1 MSSEHYQPTQD
12 AKRVT
17 YLNNFASKMPGY
29 ATLLGFSTT
38 DITQIENDAT
48 DFAAIISYTK
58 ADETHHHSVVTFKDL
73 LTKGDKAHDAIG
85 TLAVAPAAPVFSATL
100 KADVMGRNAKYAD
113 VIKAHTSYTPA
124 IGKDLEIIAAG
135 TNTGTGTGTHTTSTT
150 GSSAK
155 LAVLKPVLI
164 IKLHSAMPY
173 IRWHK
178 GTTHLLRLM
187 VNRNDGK
194 GFVLLVIASHFSYTD
209 KFALP
214 AIATS
219 AIWQYKAI
227 YLDTKEDEIG
237 EWSEVAQITVT
248 GV

>member
-1 MSSEHYQPTQD
+1 MSKSYQPDQD
-12 AKRVT
+12 ALRVT
-17 YLNNFASKMPGY
+17 FLNNFASKIPGY
-29 ATLLGFSTT
+29 AVTLNIASG
-38 DITQIENDAT
+38 DVTQIKNDAL
-48 DFAAIISYTK
+48 DWAAVVSYTA
-58 ADETHHHSVVTFKDL
+58 ADKTHHHSVVTFKDHL
-73 LTKGDKAHDAIG
+73 AKGDKAHDAIG
-85 TLAVAPAAPVFSATL
+85 TIAVAPAAPIFSSTL
-100 KADVMGRNAKYAD
+100 EADIFGRNAKYVDA
-113 VIKAHTSYTPA
+113 IKANKNYTPA

-135 TNTGTGTGTHTTSTT
+135 TGTGAHTTTTGTT
-150 GSSAK
+150 AK
-155 LAVLKPVLI
+155 VAVLKPVLI